1 MTFTF
6 SNDQEPLLEESGPN
20 MNILDTSEL
29 IWEYLI
35 IKMIMKTM
43 IGSDLQVFSVLTNS
57 YEKGVS
63 LLCLHVH
70 FMKESS
76 DPHSS

>member
-6 SNDQEPLLEESGPN
+6 SNYQEPLLEESGPD
-20 MNILDTSEL
+20 MNILDTLEL

-43 IGSDLQVFSVLTNS
+43 IESALQVFPVLTNS

-63 LLCLHVH
+63 LLCSYVH

-76 DPHSS
+76 DPHST